1 MSANEPEGFAAM
13 PTTEEPEQVSP
24 VSSPKPWQKP
34 RPKASA
40 DTPTPGEEFLHS
52 LPSSL
57 TAHRGAAPRKR
68 KPDADAEQDIDT
80 AKIFRTCVPKRASSG
95 SFSDLAAPSKEQQH
109 PARES
114 NHRRRRIAPPAHLRE
129 PTTQTTRCDDGHLVQ
144 HAGCDL
150 KLCQQAGKEAA
161 RVARRRNTKAHRLL
175 ARAEDA
181 MQKAHEDQALQQLL
195 SDPCSS

>member
-34 RPKASA
+34 R
-40 DTPTPGEEFLHS
+40 
-52 LPSSL
+52 
-57 TAHRGAAPRKR
+57 
-68 KPDADAEQDIDT
+68 
-80 AKIFRTCVPKRASSG
+80 
-95 SFSDLAAPSKEQQH
+95 
-109 PARES
+109 
-114 NHRRRRIAPPAHLRE
+114 
-129 PTTQTTRCDDGHLVQ
+129 CDDGHLLQ

>member
-1 MSANEPEGFAAM
+1 M
-13 PTTEEPEQVSP
+13 PTAEEPEQVSP

-80 AKIFRTCVPKRASSG
+80 AKIFRTCAEESPPKQPAPESLPLLEDKVRRSYLADRA
-95 SFSDLAAPSKEQQH
+95 LLEAE
-109 PARES
+109 
-114 NHRRRRIAPPAHLRE
+114 
-129 PTTQTTRCDDGHLVQ
+129 GHTGLPE
-144 HAGCDL
+144 
-150 KLCQQAGKEAA
+150 K
-161 RVARRRNTKAHRLL
+161 
-175 ARAEDA
+175 
-181 MQKAHEDQALQQLL
+181 
-195 SDPCSS
+195 